1 MAAKSNSKKKMSKE
15 DSIYWD
21 KLYQYVKKDIY
32 KLDDDIPLP
41 RSIILSLRGLKNG
54 QVIANNKAK
63 AYGDYPFKIVYL
75 TFIYCKNKIDYALK
89 TKNFKSYQQSFSYI
103 RKIVEGNLINVYKK
117 YKEKERQ
124 KNMMK
129 ENGNTVTVNDVINKE
144 VRYKSQEKK
153 INEELQK
160 EFDSMW

>member
-1 MAAKSNSKKKMSKE
+1 MTRKSNSKNKMTKE
-15 DSIYWD
+15 DSFYWD

-32 KLDDDIPLP
+32 KLDDEVPLP

-63 AYGDYPFKIVYL
+63 SYGDYPFKIVYF
-75 TFIYCKNKIDYALK
+75 TFVYCRKKIDYALK
-89 TKNFKSYQQSFSYI
+89 TKDFKSYQQSFSYI
-103 RKIVEGNLINVYKK
+103 RKIVEGNLLNVYKK

-124 KNMMK
+124 KEMAKDNK
-129 ENGNTVTVNDVINKE
+129 NTITVNDVINKD

-153 INEELQK
+153 VNEELRK

>member
-1 MAAKSNSKKKMSKE
+1 M
-15 DSIYWD
+15 
-21 KLYQYVKKDIY
+21 
-32 KLDDDIPLP
+32 
-41 RSIILSLRGLKNG
+41 
-54 QVIANNKAK
+54 
-63 AYGDYPFKIVYL
+63 
-75 TFIYCKNKIDYALK
+75 K